1 MKMKQIKHL
10 VMAFAA
16 VCLTA
21 GLSSC
26 EKEKEVIKEVPVE
39 KIVEKEVEKIVE
51 KTDTVTIIDESNWA
65 KYQSIVTA
73 DVLSQKKHD
82 KAILLVAFGSTW
94 DQAYDA
100 FDTTIDAYKAAFGDY
115 DVFLSYSSAICINR
129 AAAGENTEPRYYYA
143 PPFWLNAFA
152 AEGVQYDEI
161 VVQSLQVI
169 PGEEY
174 TRVINYI
181 KDFAN
186 NANGDLDDDYL
197 AGVTLKLGVPLLQSK
212 ENDVPAVAKELNA
225 LYSDKAAE
233 GVVAFMGHGNPDSYD
248 TYKANV
254 RYTQLE
260 EALQTYSKNYFV
272 GTVDMMGNF
281 KTNVWARMTA
291 AGITSG
297 KVYCH
302 PLMSIDGDHGHNDM
316 AGDDDENWDGE
327 KFTPNEEGE
336 VEDTSWKM
344 YFQHLGYECN
354 DDTMLPFGLLEL
366 PTVRQVWMN
375 HTQDAIDGEPL
386 DYYHSKNPE
395 E

>member
-1 MKMKQIKHL
+1 MMKIKCL
-10 VMAFAA
+10 MMAMVAFMATMCFTACSDDDDDDSRIDNNYTVYQNA
-16 VCLTA
+16 VNQ
-21 GLSSC
+21 
-26 EKEKEVIKEVPVE
+26 
-39 KIVEKEVEKIVE
+39 
-51 KTDTVTIIDESNWA
+51 TVKA
-65 KYQSIVTA
+65 
-73 DVLSQKKHD
+73 QKKNS

-94 DQAYDA
+94 QQAYDA
-100 FDTTIDAYKAAFGDY
+100 FDTTVEAYKSAFPGY
-115 DVFLSYSSAICINR
+115 DVYLSFSSAICINR
-129 AAAGENTEPRYYYA
+129 AAAGENVKPRNFYA

-152 AEGVQYDEI
+152 QEGVRYSEI
-161 VVQSLQVI
+161 VIQSLQVI

-186 NANGDLDDDYL
+186 NANGDIDDSYL
-197 AGVTLKLGVPLLQSK
+197 ANVTLRLGVPLLQDPLK
-212 ENDVPAVAKELNA
+212 DVNAVAGALNA
-225 LYSDKAAE
+225 LYSNYAKDD
-233 GVVAFMGHGNPDSYD
+233 VVAFMGHGNPDSYD

-260 EALQTYSKNYFV
+260 EALQKYSKNYFV

-281 KTNVWARMTA
+281 KTNVYVRMQV
-291 AGITSG
+291 AGINNC

-316 AGDDDENWDGE
+316 AGDDDAWDNGFE
-327 KFTPNEEGE
+327 ANDEGE

-344 YFQHLGYECN
+344 FFHHMGYTCDN
-354 DDTMLPFGLLEL
+354 STMIEKGLLEL
-366 PTVRQVWMN
+366 PSIRQVWMN
-375 HTQDAIDGEPL
+375 HTKDAISGEPL

>member
-115 DVFLSYSSAICINR
+115 DIFLSYSSAICINR

-197 AGVTLKLGVPLLQSK
+197 ANVSVKLGVPLLQDA
-212 ENDVPAVAKELNA
+212 EEDVPLVAKELNA
-225 LYSDKAAE
+225 LYSDEAAE

-254 RYTQLE
+254 RYTDLE
-260 EALQTYSKNYFV
+260 KALQTYSKNYFV
-272 GTVDMMGNF
+272 GTVDMKGNF

-375 HTQDAIDGEPL
+375 HTQDAIDGDPL

>member
-65 KYQSIVTA
+65 KYQSIVTG
-73 DVLSQKKHD
+73 DVISHKNHD
-82 KAILLVAFGSTW
+82 KVILLVAFGSTW

-152 AEGVQYDEI
+152 DEGVQYDEI

-197 AGVTLKLGVPLLQSK
+197 ANVSVKLGVPLLQDA
-212 ENDVPAVAKELNA
+212 EEDVALVAKELNA

-354 DDTMLPFGLLEL
+354 DDTVLPFGLLEL

-375 HTQDAIDGEPL
+375 HTQDAIDGDPL

>member
-1 MKMKQIKHL
+1 MKKVKYL

-16 VCLTA
+16 VCFTVGLT
-21 GLSSC
+21 SC
-26 EKEKEVIKEVPVE
+26 EK
-39 KIVEKEVEKIVE
+39 EKEVEKIVE
-51 KTDTVTIIDESNWA
+51 KPVEVIVEVPVEVPVLQDNNWSQYQKAVTDNVKAN
-65 KYQSIVTA
+65 
-73 DVLSQKKHD
+73 KKND
-82 KAILLVAFGSTW
+82 KVILLVAFGCTW
-94 DQAYDA
+94 EQGFNA
-100 FDTTIDAYKAAFGDY
+100 FDETVKAYQEAFSGY

-129 AAAGENTEPRYYYA
+129 AAAGENGVSRNYYA

-152 AEGVQYDEI
+152 AQGVQYGEV

-197 AGVTLKLGVPLLQSK
+197 ASVKLKLGVPLLQSS
-212 ENDVPAVAKELNA
+212 EEDVPAVAKELNE
-225 LYSDKAAE
+225 LFKENVSK
-233 GVVAFMGHGNPDSYD
+233 GVVAFMGHGNPDEYD

-254 RYTQLE
+254 RYTELE
-260 EALQTYSKNYFV
+260 EALQKYSKKYFV
-272 GTVDMMGNF
+272 GTVDMKENF
-281 KTNVWARMTA
+281 KTHVYARMQK
-291 AGITSG
+291 AGYKNGT
-297 KVYCH
+297 VYCA

-344 YFQHLGYECN
+344 YFGHLGYECN
-354 DDTMLPFGLLEL
+354 NETMIEKGLLEL
-366 PTVRQVWMN
+366 PTIRQIWMN
-375 HTQDAIDGEPL
+375 HTQAAIDGDPL

-395 E
+395 

>member
-39 KIVEKEVEKIVE
+39 KIVEKEVEVIVE
-51 KTDTVTIIDESNWA
+51 KTDTVTVIDESNWA

-152 AEGVQYDEI
+152 DEDVQYDEI

-254 RYTQLE
+254 RYTDLE

-375 HTQDAIDGEPL
+375 HTQDAIDGDPL

>member
-1 MKMKQIKHL
+1 MKKIKYFVL
-10 VMAFAA
+10 AFAA
-16 VCLTA
+16 VCLTV
-21 GLSSC
+21 GLASC
-26 EKEKEVIKEVPVE
+26 EK
-39 KIVEKEVEKIVE
+39 EKEVEKIVE
-51 KTDTVTIIDESNWA
+51 KPVEVIKEVEVPVEVPQDNNWSR
-65 KYQSIVTA
+65 YQTIVTQTVK
-73 DVLSQKKHD
+73 DNKKHN

-94 DQAYDA
+94 EQAYDA
-100 FDTTIDAYKAAFGDY
+100 FETTTKDYEETFKDY
-115 DVFLSYSSAICINR
+115 DIFLSYSSAICINR

-152 AEGVQYDEI
+152 DSKVQYDEI

-197 AGVTLKLGVPLLQSK
+197 ARVVLRLGVPLLQDAD
-212 ENDVPAVAKELNA
+212 EDVSLVAKELNT
-225 LYSDKAAE
+225 LYADKAKE

-254 RYTQLE
+254 RYTELE
-260 EALQTYSKNYFV
+260 QALQKYSKHYYV
-272 GTVDMMGNF
+272 GTVDMKDNF
-281 KTNVWARMTA
+281 KTNVYARMQKN
-291 AGITSG
+291 GIKNG
-297 KVYCH
+297 KVFCH

-316 AGDDDENWDGE
+316 AGDDDENWDGT

-354 DDTMLPFGLLEL
+354 DDTMIPFGLLEL

-375 HTQDAIDGEPL
+375 HTQDAINGEPL

-395 E
+395 

>member
-1 MKMKQIKHL
+1 MKQIKHL

-115 DVFLSYSSAICINR
+115 DIFLSYSSAICINR

-254 RYTQLE
+254 RYTDLE

-272 GTVDMMGNF
+272 GTVDMKGNF

-316 AGDDDENWDGE
+316 AGGDDENWDGE

>member
-1 MKMKQIKHL
+1 MKKIKYL
-10 VMAFAA
+10 VMAFAT

-21 GLSSC
+21 GLTSC
-26 EKEKEVIKEVPVE
+26 
-39 KIVEKEVEKIVE
+39 EKEVEKIVE
-51 KTDTVTIIDESNWA
+51 KPVEKIVEVEKVVEKEVPVVQDNNWSQ
-65 KYQSIVTA
+65 YQKIVTD
-73 DVLSQKKHD
+73 DVKANKKHD
-82 KAILLVAFGSTW
+82 KVILLVAFGSTW
-94 DQAYDA
+94 EQAYDT
-100 FDTTIDAYKAAFGDY
+100 FDTTIEAYKTAFADY
-115 DVFLSYSSAICINR
+115 DIFLSYSSAICINR
-129 AAAGENTEPRYYYA
+129 AAAGENTDPRYYYA

-152 AEGVQYDEI
+152 DKEVQYDEI

-186 NANGDLDDDYL
+186 NANGDLDDKYL
-197 AGVTLKLGVPLLQSK
+197 SEVELKLGVPLLQDK
-212 ENDVPAVAKELNA
+212 DADVSLVAQELNA
-225 LYSDKAAE
+225 LYSEKAAE

-254 RYTQLE
+254 RYTELE
-260 EALQTYSKNYFV
+260 EALQKFSKNYFV

-281 KTNVWARMTA
+281 KTNVYNRMQK
-291 AGITSG
+291 AGIKSG

-316 AGDDDENWDGE
+316 AGDDDDNWDGE

-354 DDTMLPFGLLEL
+354 DDTMINLGLLEL
-366 PTVRQVWMN
+366 PTIRQVWMN
-375 HTQDAIDGEPL
+375 HTQDAIEGEPL

-395 E
+395 

>member
-1 MKMKQIKHL
+1 MKQIKHL

-39 KIVEKEVEKIVE
+39 KIVEKEVEVIVE
-51 KTDTVTIIDESNWA
+51 KTDTVTVIDESNWA
-65 KYQSIVTA
+65 KYQSIVTG
-73 DVLSQKKHD
+73 DVISHKNHD
-82 KAILLVAFGSTW
+82 KVILLVAFGSTW

-152 AEGVQYDEI
+152 DEDVQYDEI

-197 AGVTLKLGVPLLQSK
+197 ANVSVKLGVPLLQDA
-212 ENDVPAVAKELNA
+212 EEDVALVAKELNA

-272 GTVDMMGNF
+272 GTVDMMNNF
-281 KTNVWARMTA
+281 KTHVWARMTA
-291 AGITSG
+291 NGINNG
-297 KVYCH
+297 KVYLH

-375 HTQDAIDGEPL
+375 HTQDAIDGDPL

>member
-39 KIVEKEVEKIVE
+39 KIVEKEVEVIVE
-51 KTDTVTIIDESNWA
+51 KTDTVTVIDESNWA

-82 KAILLVAFGSTW
+82 KVILLVAFGSTW

-197 AGVTLKLGVPLLQSK
+197 ANVSVKLGVPLLQDA
-212 ENDVPAVAKELNA
+212 EEDVALVAKELNA
-225 LYSDKAAE
+225 LYSDEAAE

>member
-39 KIVEKEVEKIVE
+39 KIVEKEVEVIVE
-51 KTDTVTIIDESNWA
+51 KTDTVTVIDESNWA

-82 KAILLVAFGSTW
+82 KVILLVAFGSTW

-129 AAAGENTEPRYYYA
+129 AAAGENTDPRFYYA

-197 AGVTLKLGVPLLQSK
+197 ANVSVKLGVPLLQDA
-212 ENDVPAVAKELNA
+212 EEDVALVAKELNA
-225 LYSDKAAE
+225 LYSDEAAE

-272 GTVDMMGNF
+272 GTVDMMNNF

>member
-51 KTDTVTIIDESNWA
+51 KTDTVTVIDESNWA

-129 AAAGENTEPRYYYA
+129 AAAGENTDPRFYYA

-197 AGVTLKLGVPLLQSK
+197 ANVSVKLGVPLLQDA
-212 ENDVPAVAKELNA
+212 EEDVALVAKELNA
-225 LYSDKAAE
+225 LYSDEAAE

-254 RYTQLE
+254 RYTDLE

>member
-115 DVFLSYSSAICINR
+115 DIFLSYSSAICINR

-197 AGVTLKLGVPLLQSK
+197 ANVSVKLGVPLLQDA
-212 ENDVPAVAKELNA
+212 EEDVALVAKELNA

-260 EALQTYSKNYFV
+260 EALQTYNKNYFV
-272 GTVDMMGNF
+272 GTVDMKGNF

-316 AGDDDENWDGE
+316 EGDDDENWDGE

-375 HTQDAIDGEPL
+375 HTQDAIDGDPL

>member
-82 KAILLVAFGSTW
+82 KVILLVAFGSTW

-115 DVFLSYSSAICINR
+115 DIFLSYSSAICINR

-254 RYTQLE
+254 RYTDLE

-272 GTVDMMGNF
+272 GTVDMKGNF

>member
-82 KAILLVAFGSTW
+82 KVILLVAFGSTW

-129 AAAGENTEPRYYYA
+129 AAAGENTDPRFYYA

-233 GVVAFMGHGNPDSYD
+233 DVVAFMGHGNPDSYD

-254 RYTQLE
+254 RYTDLE

>member
-1 MKMKQIKHL
+1 MKQIKHL

-39 KIVEKEVEKIVE
+39 KEVIVKDTVTVHT
-51 KTDTVTIIDESNWA
+51 TDTVTVIDDSNWS

-129 AAAGENTEPRYYYA
+129 AAAGENTDPRFYYA

-197 AGVTLKLGVPLLQSK
+197 ANVTLKLGVPLLQDAD
-212 ENDVPAVAKELNA
+212 EDVSLVAKELNA
-225 LYSDKAAE
+225 LYADKAKE

-254 RYTQLE
+254 RYTELE
-260 EALQTYSKNYFV
+260 QALQKYSKSYYV
-272 GTVDMMGNF
+272 GTVDMKDNF
-281 KTNVWARMTA
+281 KTNVYARMQKN
-291 AGITSG
+291 GIKNG
-297 KVYCH
+297 KVFCH

-316 AGDDDENWDGE
+316 AGDDDENWDGT

-354 DDTMLPFGLLEL
+354 DDTMIPFGLLEL

-375 HTQDAIDGEPL
+375 HTQDAINGEPL

-395 E
+395 

>member
-1 MKMKQIKHL
+1 MKKIKYL

-16 VCLTA
+16 VCFTA
-21 GLSSC
+21 GLTSC
-26 EKEKEVIKEVPVE
+26 EK
-39 KIVEKEVEKIVE
+39 EKEVEKIVE
-51 KTDTVTIIDESNWA
+51 VPVEVVKTDTVKVPVEVPQDNNWSR
-65 KYQSIVTA
+65 YQKEVTNHVK
-73 DVLSQKKHD
+73 DNKKND
-82 KAILLVAFGSTW
+82 KVILLVAFGSTW
-94 DQAYDA
+94 QQA
-100 FDTTIDAYKAAFGDY
+100 FDTFDGTIEAYQKDFAGY

-129 AAAGENTEPRYYYA
+129 AAAGENTDPRYYYA

-152 AEGVQYDEI
+152 DKTVQYDEI

-197 AGVTLKLGVPLLQSK
+197 SKVVLKLGVPLLQDA
-212 ENDVPAVAKELNA
+212 EADVNLVATELNT
-225 LYSDKAAE
+225 LYADKAKK
-233 GVVAFMGHGNPDSYD
+233 GVVAFMGHGNPDAYD

-254 RYTQLE
+254 RYTELE
-260 EALQTYSKNYFV
+260 QALQKFSKNYFV

-281 KTNVWARMTA
+281 KTHVRMRMQA

-297 KVYCH
+297 SIFLH

-316 AGDDDENWDGE
+316 GGDDDAWIDGVGYI
-327 KFTPNEEGE
+327 PNEEGE

-344 YFQHLGYECN
+344 YFGHYGFTCPEENVLH
-354 DDTMLPFGLLEL
+354 FGLLEL
-366 PTVRQVWMN
+366 PSIRQVWMD
-375 HTQDAIDGEPL
+375 HTQAAIDGEPL

-395 E
+395 

>member
-1 MKMKQIKHL
+1 MKQIKYL
-10 VMAFAA
+10 VMAFVA
-16 VCLTA
+16 VCLTT
-21 GLSSC
+21 GLASC
-26 EKEKEVIKEVPVE
+26 EKEKEVIKEVEKPVE
-39 KIVEKEVEKIVE
+39 VI
-51 KTDTVTIIDESNWA
+51 KTDTVTVVEKDTVTVIDESNWSR
-65 KYQSIVTA
+65 YQAIVTS
-73 DVLSQKKHD
+73 DVKANKKNE
-82 KAILLVAFGSTW
+82 KAILLVAFGCTW
-94 DQAYDA
+94 EQGFNA
-100 FDTTIDAYKAAFGDY
+100 FDETIAAYKAAFTGY

-129 AAAGENTEPRYYYA
+129 AAAGENGVTRNYYA

-152 AEGVQYDEI
+152 DKDVMYKEI

-186 NANGDLDDDYL
+186 NANGDLDDEYL
-197 AGVTLKLGVPLLQSK
+197 SQVKLKLGVPLLQDA
-212 ENDVPAVAKELNA
+212 EADVNLVAKELNA
-225 LYSDKAAE
+225 LYSERAAE
-233 GVVAFMGHGNPDSYD
+233 GVVAFMGHGNPDEYD

-254 RYTQLE
+254 RYTELE
-260 EALQTYSKNYFV
+260 AALQTYSKNYFV

-291 AGITSG
+291 AGFTSG
-297 KVYCH
+297 KVYCT

-316 AGDDDENWDGE
+316 AGDDDDNWEEGVG
-327 KFTPNEEGE
+327 FTPNEEGE

-354 DDTMLPFGLLEL
+354 DDTMIEFGLLEL
-366 PTVRQVWMN
+366 PTIRQVWMN
-375 HTQDAIDGEPL
+375 HTQDAIDGDPL

>member
-1 MKMKQIKHL
+1 MKKIKYL
-10 VMAFAA
+10 VMAFAT

-21 GLSSC
+21 GLTSC
-26 EKEKEVIKEVPVE
+26 
-39 KIVEKEVEKIVE
+39 EKEVEKIVE
-51 KTDTVTIIDESNWA
+51 KPVEKIVEVEKVVEKEVPVVQDNNWSQ
-65 KYQSIVTA
+65 YQKIVTD
-73 DVLSQKKHD
+73 DVKANKKHD
-82 KAILLVAFGSTW
+82 KVILLVAFGSTW
-94 DQAYDA
+94 EQAYDT
-100 FDTTIDAYKAAFGDY
+100 FDTTIEAYKTAFANY
-115 DVFLSYSSAICINR
+115 DIFLSYSSAICINR
-129 AAAGENTEPRYYYA
+129 AAYGENTDPRYYYA

-152 AEGVQYDEI
+152 DKEVQYDEI

-186 NANGDLDDDYL
+186 NANGDLDDKYL
-197 AGVTLKLGVPLLQSK
+197 SEVELKLGVPLLQDK
-212 ENDVPAVAKELNA
+212 DADVSLVAQELNA
-225 LYSDKAAE
+225 LYSEKAAE

-254 RYTQLE
+254 RYTELE
-260 EALQTYSKNYFV
+260 KALQKFSKNYFV

-281 KTNVWARMTA
+281 KTNVYNRMQK
-291 AGITSG
+291 AGIKSG

-316 AGDDDENWDGE
+316 AGDDDDNWDGE

-354 DDTMLPFGLLEL
+354 DDTMINLGLLEL
-366 PTVRQVWMN
+366 PTIRQVWMN
-375 HTQDAIDGEPL
+375 HTQDAIEGEPL

-395 E
+395 

>member
-1 MKMKQIKHL
+1 MKKIKFL

-16 VCLTA
+16 VCFTA
-21 GLSSC
+21 GLTSC
-26 EKEKEVIKEVPVE
+26 EK
-39 KIVEKEVEKIVE
+39 EKEVEKIVE
-51 KTDTVTIIDESNWA
+51 KPVEVIIEKTDTIKVPQDNNWS
-65 KYQSIVTA
+65 KYQEIVTA
-73 DVLSQKKHD
+73 DVVSKKKHD
-82 KAILLVAFGSTW
+82 KVILLVAFGSTW
-94 DQAYDA
+94 EQAYDA
-100 FDTTIDAYKAAFGDY
+100 FDSTVEAYKTAFSDY
-115 DVFLSYSSAICINR
+115 DIFLSYSSAICINR
-129 AAAGENTEPRYYYA
+129 AAAGENTDPRYYYA

-152 AEGVQYDEI
+152 DEKVQYDEI

-197 AGVTLKLGVPLLQSK
+197 ANVELRLGVPLLQDAES
-212 ENDVPAVAKELNA
+212 DVNEVAKQLNEL
-225 LYSDKAAE
+225 YKDKVAQ
-233 GVVAFMGHGNPDSYD
+233 GVVAFMGHGNPDEYD

-260 EALQTYSKNYFV
+260 AALQQFSPNYFV
-272 GTVDMMGNF
+272 GTVDMMENF
-281 KTNVWARMTA
+281 KTHVWARMTA
-291 AGITSG
+291 AGLTSG
-297 KVYCH
+297 KIFLH

-316 AGDDDENWDGE
+316 GGDDDDNWEDGVG
-327 KFTPNEEGE
+327 FTPNDEGE

-344 YFQHLGYECN
+344 YFRHLGYDCPEEN
-354 DDTMLPFGLLEL
+354 VIHKGLLEL
-366 PTVRQVWMN
+366 PTIREVWME
-375 HTQDAIDGEPL
+375 HTRYAIDGPAL

>member
-1 MKMKQIKHL
+1 MNKIKYL
-10 VMAFAA
+10 VMAFVA

-21 GLSSC
+21 AISSC
-26 EKEKEVIKEVPVE
+26 EK
-39 KIVEKEVEKIVE
+39 EKEVEKIVE
-51 KTDTVTIIDESNWA
+51 KEVIKTDTVTVEKKDTVREPASNWER
-65 KYQSIVTA
+65 YQQLVTA
-73 DVLSQKKHD
+73 DVKSKKKQN

-94 DQAYDA
+94 EQAFNA
-100 FDTTIDAYKAAFGDY
+100 FDTTIEAYQKAFPKY
-115 DVFLSYSSAICINR
+115 DIFLSYSSAICINR
-129 AAAGENTEPRYYYA
+129 AAAGENGVTRNYYA

-152 AEGVQYDEI
+152 AEGVQYEEI
-161 VVQSLQVI
+161 VIQSLQVI

-186 NANGDLDDDYL
+186 NSNGDLDDTYL
-197 AGVTLKLGVPLLQSK
+197 AGVTLKLGVPLLQDA
-212 ENDVPAVAKELNA
+212 EADVNLVAQELNK
-225 LYSDKAAE
+225 LYADKAAQ

-254 RYTQLE
+254 RYTELE
-260 EALQTYSKNYFV
+260 QALQAYSKNYYV
-272 GTVDMMGNF
+272 GTVDMMQNF
-281 KTNVWARMTA
+281 KTNVYERMKA
-291 AGITSG
+291 NGITSG

-316 AGDDDENWDGE
+316 AGDDDDNWEDGVG
-327 KFTPNEEGE
+327 FTPNEEGE

-344 YFQHLGYECN
+344 YFQHLGFECN
-354 DDTMLPFGLLEL
+354 DETMIPLGLLEL
-366 PTVRQVWMN
+366 PSVRQVWMN

-395 E
+395 

>member
-1 MKMKQIKHL
+1 MKKIKYL

-16 VCLTA
+16 VCFTA
-21 GLSSC
+21 GLTSC
-26 EKEKEVIKEVPVE
+26 EK
-39 KIVEKEVEKIVE
+39 EKEVEKIVE
-51 KTDTVTIIDESNWA
+51 VPVEVVKTDTIKVPVEVPQDNNWSRYQKEVTNHVKDN
-65 KYQSIVTA
+65 
-73 DVLSQKKHD
+73 KKND
-82 KAILLVAFGSTW
+82 KVILLVAFGSTW
-94 DQAYDA
+94 QQA
-100 FDTTIDAYKAAFGDY
+100 FDTFDGTIEAYQKAFAGY

-129 AAAGENTEPRYYYA
+129 AAAGENTDPRYYYA

-152 AEGVQYDEI
+152 DKTVQYDEI

-197 AGVTLKLGVPLLQSK
+197 SKVVLKLGVPLLQDA
-212 ENDVPAVAKELNA
+212 EADVNLVATELNT
-225 LYSDKAAE
+225 LYADKAKK
-233 GVVAFMGHGNPDSYD
+233 GVVAFMGHGNPDAYD

-254 RYTQLE
+254 RYTELE
-260 EALQTYSKNYFV
+260 QALQKFSKNYFV

-281 KTNVWARMTA
+281 KTHVRMRMQA

-297 KVYCH
+297 SIFLH

-316 AGDDDENWDGE
+316 GGDDDAWIDGVGYI
-327 KFTPNEEGE
+327 PNEEGE

-344 YFQHLGYECN
+344 YFGHYGFTCPEENVLH
-354 DDTMLPFGLLEL
+354 FGLLEL
-366 PTVRQVWMN
+366 PSIRQVWMD
-375 HTQDAIDGEPL
+375 HTQAAIDGEPL

-395 E
+395 

>member
-1 MKMKQIKHL
+1 MKQIKYFVL
-10 VMAFAA
+10 TFATL
-16 VCLTA
+16 CLTA
-21 GLSSC
+21 GFSSC

-39 KIVEKEVEKIVE
+39 TVVEKEVEKIVE
-51 KTDTVTIIDESNWA
+51 KTDTVVITDDSNWA
-65 KYQSIVTA
+65 IYQKTVTA
-73 DVLSQKKHD
+73 DVKAHKKHD
-82 KAILLVAFGSTW
+82 KVILLVAFGSTW
-94 DQAYDA
+94 EQAYDSFDATIEAYQTA
-100 FDTTIDAYKAAFGDY
+100 FADY
-115 DVFLSYSSAICINR
+115 DIFLSYSSAICINR
-129 AAAGENTEPRYYYA
+129 AAAGENTEPRFYYA

-152 AEGVQYDEI
+152 ADGVQYDEI

-186 NANGDLDDDYL
+186 NANGDLDDTYL
-197 AGVTLKLGVPLLQSK
+197 SEVSIKLGVPLLQDADA
-212 ENDVPAVAKELNA
+212 DVSLVAKELNA
-225 LYSDKAAE
+225 LYSEKAAE

>member
-1 MKMKQIKHL
+1 MKQIKHL

-115 DVFLSYSSAICINR
+115 DIFLSYSSAICINR

-375 HTQDAIDGEPL
+375 HTQDAIDGDPL

>member
-65 KYQSIVTA
+65 KYQSIVTG
-73 DVLSQKKHD
+73 DVISHKNHD
-82 KAILLVAFGSTW
+82 KVILLVAFGSTW

-152 AEGVQYDEI
+152 DEDVQYDEI

-197 AGVTLKLGVPLLQSK
+197 ANVSVKLGVPLLQDA
-212 ENDVPAVAKELNA
+212 EEDVALVAKELNA

-375 HTQDAIDGEPL
+375 HTQDAIDGDPL